1 MITLQKNAISI
12 IFEDIFCYFS
22 ITHDALRPHP
32 FAQNIFHLHSSQAIF
47 KQKFQFKV
55 TNIFT
60 TKKTHVNC
68 KKVKEMPTFAHVH
81 SMELE
86 IFADSFPLIARHYK
100 YNVQFLEALLPPFHQ
115 VYMSD
120 QSCFP

>member
-22 ITHDALRPHP
+22 ITHDALRPRP
-32 FAQNIFHLHSSQAIF
+32 FHKIYFIFIPL
-47 KQKFQFKV
+47 KQFLSRNFSLKLQMYLQQ
-55 TNIFT
+55 
-60 TKKTHVNC
+60 KTHVNC

-81 SMELE
+81 SLELE
-86 IFADSFPLIARHYK
+86 IFAVSFPLIARHHK

-115 VYMSD
+115 VSMSD